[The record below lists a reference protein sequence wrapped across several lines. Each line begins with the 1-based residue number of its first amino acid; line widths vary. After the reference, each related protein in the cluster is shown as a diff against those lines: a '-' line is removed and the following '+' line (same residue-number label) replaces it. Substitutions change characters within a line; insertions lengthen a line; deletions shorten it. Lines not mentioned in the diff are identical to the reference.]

1 MGPWQ
6 TGTEGA
12 RSLAER
18 VRSLVG
24 GSGEVRKDPGLDG
37 KGGDKWVK
45 VERKSVKNFR
55 D

>member
-24 GSGEVRKDPGLDG
+24 GSGEVRKDRGLDG
-37 KGGDKWVK
+37 TGGGQLGESGKK
-45 VERKSVKNFR
+45 MCEKC
-55 D
+55 

>member
-37 KGGDKWVK
+37 KGGGQMGGSGKK
-45 VERKSVKNFR
+45 KCEKC
-55 D
+55 